1 MQRRQHKYEMHYEQS
16 FNQPFNFIKSLNALL
31 NDVCREI
38 KIYAKWSRI
47 LLIIILGSSLIY
59 NLYQYYFMS
68 LTRKYK
74 HTTDNNTWT
83 SQGTRLQLTCS
94 SWLAK
99 RKTHIIRKNEDKH
112 LKIL

>member
-1 MQRRQHKYEMHYEQS
+1 MFAEKLKYIAQEGEFFWLYSWEVTQS
-16 FNQPFNFIKSLNALL
+16 I
-31 NDVCREI
+31 
-38 KIYAKWSRI
+38 IY
-47 LLIIILGSSLIY
+47 IY
-59 NLYQYYFMS
+59 IGIHFMY

-74 HTTDNNTWT
+74 HTTDNNRWT

-99 RKTHIIRKNEDKH
+99 RKTHIIRKNEDEH